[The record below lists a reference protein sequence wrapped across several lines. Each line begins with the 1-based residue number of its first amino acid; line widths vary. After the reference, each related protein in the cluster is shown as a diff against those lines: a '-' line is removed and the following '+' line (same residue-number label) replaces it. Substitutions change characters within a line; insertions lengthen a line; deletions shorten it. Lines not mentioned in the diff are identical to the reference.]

1 MPVAEITHGKRVAEL
16 ADVMSAQGLAVSASA
31 LRQAMEGSVPY
42 SKVYSALAEWRAHQP
57 GSSRLPDVPLLE
69 GVEQTLKSVME
80 IVWRAGAIQARDGI
94 KGLRDAV
101 ASRLAVLE
109 AQLGDAVGEIARL
122 ENESQYNARKLNELA
137 TDFTK
142 VQAIVTSKETE
153 NVALRE
159 QFREFR
165 QREREFIDKIEIL
178 AGRAAAAEAELRNA
192 VASGSVP
199 ILTAQV
205 KDERKPSSH

>member
-1 MPVAEITHGKRVAEL
+1 MAETTHGRRVAEL
-16 ADVMSAQGLAVSASA
+16 ADAMSAQGLAVSASA

-42 SKVYSALAEWRAHQP
+42 SKVYSALTEWRAYKS
-57 GSSRLPDVPLLE
+57 GGARLPDVPLLE
-69 GVEQTLKSVME
+69 GVEQTLRSVME

-94 KGLRDAV
+94 KELRDAV

-109 AQLGDAVGEIARL
+109 AQLSDAVSEIARL
-122 ENESQYNARKLNELA
+122 ENESQYNSRKLNEVAAEL
-137 TDFTK
+137 TK

-153 NVALRE
+153 NTALRE
-159 QFREFR
+159 QFRESR

-205 KDERKPSSH
+205 KDERKSSSH